1 MEWCQKFLRAGEAFI
16 RDKSD
21 LLRSIIAIQ
30 CGKFFQSYHGTNTDA
45 LETMLSSEQF
55 VNVSLPTSAI
65 QNNGGSF
72 GTMLSST
79 LDRDIYE
86 SLSREAGFDA
96 SDFDAW
102 IDRGNPF
109 RASSHNQ
116 DKRSRRHIA
125 ESDLVL
131 NFGGASNMDDDLASQ
146 QLEVNVM
153 GQANRNGLWTSDSYS
168 TTRTL
173 SRRNTET
180 NNEEEEEEEEED
192 PELFGHDIDEETQT
206 VRMDE
211 TNKLIHPEST
221 GTTVPSVVGA
231 MDVM

>member
-55 VNVSLPTSAI
+55 VNVSLPTSAV
-65 QNNGGSF
+65 QTNGSF
-72 GTMLSST
+72 GTMLSSI

-86 SLSREAGFDA
+86 SLSREAGFDT

-109 RASSHNQ
+109 RASSQSQ

-146 QLEVNVM
+146 QLEANVF
-153 GQANRNGLWTSDSYS
+153 GQTNRNGLWTSDSYS
-168 TTRTL
+168 TIRTL

-180 NNEEEEEEEEED
+180 NNEDEEEEEED

-211 TNKLIHPEST
+211 SNMLIHPEST
-221 GTTVPSVVGA
+221 GTADSVVIT
-231 MDVM
+231 MMCVM